1 MLTQTPA
8 EKAVLKETK
17 KHHKEFVKK
26 YPGRARED
34 QAATMQKILN
44 AEVPDW
50 DSVVIGFLRDNN

>member
-17 KHHKEFVKK
+17 KHHKDFVKK
-26 YPGRARED
+26 FPGRIKDD

-44 AEVPDW
+44 SEVPDW
-50 DSVVIGFLRDNN
+50 DSIVVKTFNY